1 MNKVLSWEDLSK
13 FKIDD
18 IDRVNG
24 INNSYSNLRLF
35 GHREKEVDL
44 ILYRDRHSWCPYCQK
59 IWLWLEFKRIP
70 YKVKKINMYCYGQK
84 EKWYLNKV
92 RSGKLPAIEFNGK
105 IITESDDI
113 IIFLENEFGTLGSSL
128 LSNDIREA
136 RNLER
141 EIFRS
146 WCNWLCRKSFSYLD
160 ESFRKNK
167 FRESISKLEKIL
179 GFSKTGFIDSPKND
193 SEKLKPG
200 TGDIIFIPYMERMN
214 ASLSY
219 YKGFNLR
226 NNYPFIDRWLTKLE
240 SLSAYRGTQ
249 GDFHTHSHD
258 LPPQMGGC
266 FKEINNQQ
274 ITFSNLIDT
283 GEGLGKLEFNQKVD
297 LDYDAKFALKRVLKH
312 KDNIINANP
321 YKKDLFEESLRSA
334 LTYMIT
340 SDIKK
345 APRAA
350 VLSIIYLRNRIS
362 VPRDMP
368 LISARLLRQSLSKI
382 ETPILNS
389 KIDKISERNRYDQDP
404 AEFLMNLKL

>member
-1 MNKVLSWEDLSK
+1 MNNILSWADLSK
-13 FKIDD
+13 LKIDD

-35 GHREKEVDL
+35 GHSESEVDL

-70 YKVKKINMYCYGQK
+70 YKVQKINMYCYGQK

-92 RSGKLPAIEFNGK
+92 RSGKLPAIELNGK
-105 IITESDDI
+105 IITESDNI
-113 IIFLENEFGTLGSSL
+113 IHLLENEFGTLGSSL
-128 LSNDIREA
+128 FSNDLSKV

-146 WCNWLCRKSFSYLD
+146 WCNWLCRKSFSDLD
-160 ESFRKNK
+160 ESFRENK
-167 FRESISKLEKIL
+167 FRESILKLEKL
-179 GFSKTGFIDSPKND
+179 LSLSKTGFIDSPIYD
-193 SEKLKPG
+193 SKKTEPG

-226 NNYPFIDRWLTKLE
+226 NQYPFIDKWLTLFE
-240 SLSAYRGTQ
+240 NLSTYRATQ

-266 FKEINNQQ
+266 YKDINDQQ
-274 ITFSNLIDT
+274 ISFSNLIDT
-283 GEGLGKLEFNQKVD
+283 GEGLGKWEFNQALD
-297 LDYDAKFALKRVLKH
+297 LDYYSKFALLRVLKH
-312 KDNIINANP
+312 KDNIISANP
-321 YKKDLFEESLRSA
+321 YEKEVFEESLRSA
-334 LTYMIT
+334 LTYMI
-340 SDIKK
+340 SSEINKVSNK
-345 APRAA
+345 A
-350 VLSIIYLRNRIS
+350 VISINYLKNRIS

-368 LISARLLRQSLSKI
+368 VISARILRQSLNKI
-382 ETPILNS
+382 IPANVDLKT
-389 KIDKISERNRYDQDP
+389 DKIPDKHRYDQDP
-404 AEFLMNLKL
+404 EKFILKKTS

>member
-1 MNKVLSWEDLSK
+1 MNNILSWADLRK

-24 INNSYSNLRLF
+24 INNSYSNIRLF
-35 GHREKEVDL
+35 GHREKEAEL

-92 RSGKLPAIEFNGK
+92 SSGKLPAIELNGK
-105 IITESDDI
+105 VITESDNI
-113 IIFLENEFGTLGSSL
+113 ITFLENEFGTLGSSL
-128 LSNDIREA
+128 LSNDIREV
-136 RNLER
+136 RKLER

-160 ESFRKNK
+160 ESFRKKK
-167 FRESISKLEKIL
+167 FRESITKLEKIL
-179 GFSKTGFIDSPKND
+179 SLSKTGFIDSPTYD
-193 SEKLKPG
+193 SEKLEPG

-214 ASLSY
+214 ASLGY
-219 YKGFNLR
+219 YKGFDLR
-226 NNYPFIDRWLTKLE
+226 NKYPFIDRWLTLFE
-240 SLSAYRGTQ
+240 NLSTYRGTQ

-266 FKEINNQQ
+266 FREANDQQ
-274 ITFSNLIDT
+274 ISFSNLIDI
-283 GEGLGKLEFNQKVD
+283 GEGLGKLEFNQDLD
-297 LDYDAKFALKRVLKH
+297 LDYYTKFALKRVLKH

-321 YKKDLFEESLRSA
+321 YEKDLLEESLRSA

-340 SDIKK
+340 SEINEV
-345 APRAA
+345 PNNA
-350 VLSIIYLRNRIS
+350 VISINYLKNRIS

-368 LISARLLRQSLSKI
+368 LISARILRQSLNKI
-382 ETPILNS
+382 ESTNVNS
-389 KIDKISERNRYDQDP
+389 QIDMIPENHRYDQDP
-404 AEFLMNLKL
+404 AKFLMN

>member
-1 MNKVLSWEDLSK
+1 MNRVLSWEELNK

-35 GHREKEVDL
+35 GHSKNEAKL
-44 ILYRDRHSWCPYCQK
+44 IFYRDRHSWCPYCQK

-70 YKVKKINMYCYGQK
+70 YKVKKINMFCYGQK

-92 RSGKLPAIEFNGK
+92 RSGKLPAIELNGR
-105 IITESDDI
+105 IITESDNI
-113 IIFLENEFGTLGSSL
+113 ITFLENEFGLLGSSL
-128 LSNDIREA
+128 LSRDLYKA
-136 RNLER
+136 RILER

-160 ESFRKNK
+160 ESFSKNK
-167 FRESISKLEKIL
+167 FKESILKLEKIL
-179 GFSKTGFIDSPKND
+179 SVSKTGFIDSAKN
-193 SEKLKPG
+193 EFGKLEPG

-226 NNYPFIDRWLTKLE
+226 KNFPFIDKWLTLFE
-240 SLSAYRGTQ
+240 DYTAYRGTQ

-266 FKEINNQQ
+266 YKGINDQQ
-274 ITFSNLIDT
+274 IYFSKLIDI
-283 GEGLGKLEFNQKVD
+283 GQGLGKLELNKDED
-297 LDYDAKFALKRVLKH
+297 LDYYAKFALTRVLKH
-312 KDNIINANP
+312 KKNIINANP
-321 YKKDLFEESLRSA
+321 YEKDLFEESLRSA
-334 LTYMIT
+334 LTHMLT
-340 SDIKK
+340 SEINKAPKK
-345 APRAA
+345 A
-350 VLSIIYLRNRIS
+350 SISINYLKNRIS

-368 LISARLLRQSLSKI
+368 IISARLLRQSL
-382 ETPILNS
+382 N
-389 KIDKISERNRYDQDP
+389 KIDSPTENSNTDKIPVNHRFDQDP
-404 AEFLMNLKL
+404 DEFILN